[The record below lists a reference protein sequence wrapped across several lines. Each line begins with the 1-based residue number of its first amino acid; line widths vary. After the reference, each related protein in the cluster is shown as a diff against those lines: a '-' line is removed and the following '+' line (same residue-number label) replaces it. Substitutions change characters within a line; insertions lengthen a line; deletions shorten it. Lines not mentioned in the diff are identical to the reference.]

1 MSERITILSFLFSL
15 YSYIRPKNAFML
27 FISCYTLSE
36 QRYYY
41 MKKKIILTS
50 VFTLLAILVFPVR
63 YSLKDGGSVQYR
75 SFTYEITKV
84 HSLIPEEENKKNNDM
99 IKPYHNGLII
109 KILGCQIYR
118 KIYE

>member
-1 MSERITILSFLFSL
+1 
-15 YSYIRPKNAFML
+15 
-27 FISCYTLSE
+27 
-36 QRYYY
+36 

-84 HSLIPEEENKKNNDM
+84 HSLIPEEENKKNDM

-109 KILGCQIYR
+109 KILGCEIY
-118 KIYE
+118 